1 MAFLKDRAMTERNWL
16 NGRLTGLLTV
26 EKYKYEFSDRSSK
39 ALTDLRDSSLHP
51 NTYKTI
57 RKDLQTFSNIHHHR
71 AVSELLSPKGEF
83 PTSTDPLASVRSLT
97 SLSFRHRIGALLGK
111 PRPRHKK

>member
-1 MAFLKDRAMTERNWL
+1 MIERNWL
-16 NGRLTGLLTV
+16 NGRLTGLISV

-39 ALTDLRDSSLHP
+39 PLTDLADSPLHP

-71 AVSELLSPKGEF
+71 TTSELLSPK
-83 PTSTDPLASVRSLT
+83 SDIASYTDPLAAVRSPS

-111 PRPRHKK
+111 SRPRHKK